1 LEQDILKELAQLG
14 IITFNSFK
22 VLLEQGRFLLEFLYK
37 PIRELEI
44 FKAFDKGLITT
55 PPEVCNS
62 SIIWRDKTAQTLQ
75 NSQNF

>member
-1 LEQDILKELAQLG
+1 M
-14 IITFNSFK
+14 
-22 VLLEQGRFLLEFLYK
+22 LEFPYK

-62 SIIWRDKTAQTLQ
+62 SIIWRDKTTQTPQNLQ
-75 NSQNF
+75 NF